1 MPGRGVEV
9 IQESP
14 ALKPVR
20 DETRQH
26 AVRPYAFALLAVAA
40 ALGAGKFV
48 EPLVGLETI
57 DLLFLTAV
65 LVVAA
70 SFGLMPSLFASTAA
84 SLAYN
89 YFFLPP
95 TRTLTIAAPANIA
108 AFAFFILAAVLV
120 SNLAARVRNQMLAA
134 KDRARTTEALYAFSR
149 KIAGIA
155 DLDDLLWAAAYQIAS
170 MLRVDVVFLL
180 PGTEDLEVKAAYPPD
195 DMLGD
200 EDIRASRSTYRSGS
214 PAGRDTDEMPGAKR
228 HYLPIGTA
236 QRAIGVVGVTRER
249 RGVLLAPDERRL
261 LEALLDQTAIAIERI
276 ELARGIDEARIAAE
290 TERLRAALLTSLSHD
305 LKTPLASITGAA
317 TSLRQYGQ
325 LYDAAERED
334 LISMIES
341 EADRLGR
348 FVANLLDMTRLEAGS
363 IELRREPVDI
373 GDVVGTALDRCS
385 GLLNGYRANVS
396 IPSDLPMLSAD
407 AVLLEQ
413 VLVNL
418 FDNAVRYGSPESGF
432 CVRANRTDLGVTIE
446 VLDEGPGLPPAEL
459 ERVFEKFH
467 RLDERDRHRAGT
479 GLGLAICRGFVEAL
493 GGTISAANREDGPGA
508 VFSIRFPSTLFVN
521 PGKTEP
527 GS

>member
-1 MPGRGVEV
+1 MPAGAGRSHEPVGGGGSCMPGRGTEV
-9 IQESP
+9 IQEPP

-20 DETRQH
+20 DETREH
-26 AVRPYAFALLAVAA
+26 AVRPYAFGLLAVAA

-108 AFAFFILAAVLV
+108 AFAFFILVAVLV

-134 KDRARTTEALYAFSR
+134 KDRARTTEALYDFSR

-170 MLRVDVVFLL
+170 MLRVEVVFLL

-195 DMLGD
+195 DRLG
-200 EDIRASRSTYRSGS
+200 EEAVRACRSTYQSGS
-214 PAGRDTDEMPGAKR
+214 PAGRDTKEMPGAKR
-228 HYLPIGTA
+228 HYWPIGTA

-249 RGVLLAPDERRL
+249 HGVLLAPDERRL

-305 LKTPLASITGAA
+305 LKTPLASITGA
-317 TSLRQYGQ
+317 
-325 LYDAAERED
+325 
-334 LISMIES
+334 
-341 EADRLGR
+341 
-348 FVANLLDMTRLEAGS
+348 
-363 IELRREPVDI
+363 
-373 GDVVGTALDRCS
+373 
-385 GLLNGYRANVS
+385 
-396 IPSDLPMLSAD
+396 
-407 AVLLEQ
+407 
-413 VLVNL
+413 
-418 FDNAVRYGSPESGF
+418 
-432 CVRANRTDLGVTIE
+432 
-446 VLDEGPGLPPAEL
+446 
-459 ERVFEKFH
+459 
-467 RLDERDRHRAGT
+467 
-479 GLGLAICRGFVEAL
+479 
-493 GGTISAANREDGPGA
+493 
-508 VFSIRFPSTLFVN
+508 
-521 PGKTEP
+521 
-527 GS
+527 